1 MDADQI
7 DSRLAAALRHAP
19 DHDAAPPAS
28 LDQTILARARAA
40 TKPPSWWR
48 GFYRHRWSGI
58 DGLLQP
64 APAAAFVTL
73 VLGTV
78 IGVMWHGEPPA
89 EAIPGAPAEV
99 AQAPMTTAAPR
110 KATQDAAP
118 AVLASPPPVV
128 AEASPPRAV
137 KADAAPVREKRE
149 TLRATAP
156 VVTTHTATAAA
167 PLREAPAQQ
176 AAVQAAPALG
186 SARTDAA
193 EPAAKEAG
201 AAVASVSAPAPPA
214 RSVAATPAPPPT
226 TSSTTSRTASPA
238 PPIAAS
244 EKARSFPTVL
254 DATSPRGEAAPA
266 MARRLAADAVSFDPL
281 ATVIA
286 ALDTSDPRVATL
298 RELQQATLGH
308 WRRVDTVSTAPSIS
322 LSNRSGSPLGS
333 LRFDDAA
340 VWWLPAA
347 ATLHSGASWRATL
360 APARVAALRGRLDG
374 AQQEPIKDSP
384 GKPQQTPQN

>member
-19 DHDAAPPAS
+19 DHDAVPPAA
-28 LDQTILARARAA
+28 LDQTILAQARAA

-48 GFYRHRWSGI
+48 GFWSGI

-99 AQAPMTTAAPR
+99 AHAPITSTAPR
-110 KATQDAAP
+110 EVQHD
-118 AVLASPPPVV
+118 
-128 AEASPPRAV
+128 
-137 KADAAPVREKRE
+137 
-149 TLRATAP
+149 
-156 VVTTHTATAAA
+156 AA
-167 PLREAPAQQ
+167 PLREKRESPRALAAAKTTTSPATPVVPRREAPAPQ
-176 AAVQAAPALG
+176 AAAEAVAQAAPALAPALA

-193 EPAAKEAG
+193 EPAP
-201 AAVASVSAPAPPA
+201 ASVLPPASPAP
-214 RSVAATPAPPPT
+214 SVAATPSGATARAVT
-226 TSSTTSRTASPA
+226 TALG
-238 PPIAAS
+238 AA
-244 EKARSFPTVL
+244 
-254 DATSPRGEAAPA
+254 SPRGEAAPT
-266 MARRLAADAVSFDPL
+266 MARRLAADAASFDPL

-286 ALDTSDPRVATL
+286 AIDTSDPRVATL

-322 LSNRSGSPLGS
+322 LSNRGGSPLGS

-340 VWWLPAA
+340 VWWLPAD

-374 AQQEPIKDSP
+374 ALQEPIKDSP